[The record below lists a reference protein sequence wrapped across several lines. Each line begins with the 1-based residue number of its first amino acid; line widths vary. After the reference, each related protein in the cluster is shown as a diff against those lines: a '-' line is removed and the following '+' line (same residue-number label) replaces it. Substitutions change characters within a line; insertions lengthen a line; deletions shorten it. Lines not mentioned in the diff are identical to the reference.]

1 MREDQDGLGPVPH
14 PIPIVHGIA
23 SDDIRQND
31 FFAVRVMVVEHGWP
45 EVAIQQFFRA
55 DDLSQ
60 FQEHL
65 GVTMDRCIRELLS
78 VVGRRHGVWV
88 AHVRR
93 EPWGPYFDGGPYFDA
108 SPYDGSWPRAADG
121 VRRLAMAASEYQ
133 PLILFDP
140 NWTEMQIRDEPYTNN
155 ILRSTLRQEDVEA
168 LGVKALGGRPPRR
181 C

>member
-23 SDDIRQND
+23 SDGIRHDD

-45 EVAIQQFFRA
+45 EVATQQFFRA
-55 DDLSQ
+55 DDIGQ
-60 FQEHL
+60 FQERL
-65 GVTMDRCIRELLS
+65 GVTMERCIRELLS
-78 VVGRRHGVWV
+78 VVGRRHGIWV

-93 EPWGPYFDGGPYFDA
+93 EPWGPYFDA
-108 SPYDGSWPRAADG
+108 NPYDGSWPRAADG

-140 NWTEMQIRDEPYTNN
+140 NWTEMQVYDEPYTNS

-168 LGVKALGGRPPRR
+168 LGAKALGGRPPRR
-181 C
+181 H